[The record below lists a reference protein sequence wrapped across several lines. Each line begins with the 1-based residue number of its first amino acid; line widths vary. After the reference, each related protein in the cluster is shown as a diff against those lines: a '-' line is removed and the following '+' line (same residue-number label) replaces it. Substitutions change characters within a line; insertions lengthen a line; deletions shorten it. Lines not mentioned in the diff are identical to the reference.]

1 MGDSV
6 LRFLRYLEAERNA
19 SSHTLYNY
27 RIDLKEFLTFLK
39 ERRPLEVDYLQ
50 LRLYLTHLK
59 EKNLSR
65 KSIARKLSCLR
76 SFYRFLYREGE
87 IKRDPTI
94 GILTPKQE
102 RKLPLFLNEP
112 EVDILLNISFPD
124 DWMGLRDR
132 ALLEALYS
140 SGMRV
145 GELVG
150 LEISSIDFF
159 SGHAKLRGKGKKE
172 RVVPIT
178 ETALKVIR
186 DYLKAR
192 PFFYTKGIKGTKEPK
207 AVFLSKRG
215 TRLTTRSV
223 ARILDK
229 YVRLASIQKKISPH
243 VLRHSFATHLLDRGA
258 DLRAV
263 QELLGHANLSTTQV
277 YTHVTMERLKE
288 VYDKA
293 HPRA

>member
-1 MGDSV
+1 MM
-6 LRFLRYLEAERNA
+6 FLRYLEAERNA
-19 SSHTLYNY
+19 SQHTLYNY
-27 RIDLKEFLTFLK
+27 RIDLKEFLGFLK
-39 ERRPLEVDYLQ
+39 ERGPREVDYLQ

-65 KSIARKLSCLR
+65 KSVARKLSCLR

-87 IKRDPTI
+87 IKQNPTI

-112 EVDILLNISFPD
+112 EVNTLLDVSFSD
-124 DWMGLRDR
+124 DWTGLRDR
-132 ALLEALYS
+132 ALLETLYS

-145 GELVG
+145 GELVA

-159 SGHAKLRGKGKKE
+159 SGYAKLRGKGKKE
-172 RVVPIT
+172 RIVPVT
-178 ETALKVIR
+178 ETALRAIR
-186 DYLKAR
+186 NYLKAL
-192 PFFYTKGIKGTKEPK
+192 PFTKSPKG
-207 AVFLSKRG
+207 VFLSKRG

-229 YVRLASIQKKISPH
+229 YVQLTSIQKKISPH

-288 VYDKA
+288 AYDKA

>member
-1 MGDSV
+1 M
-6 LRFLRYLEAERNA
+6 RFLRYLEVERNV

-27 RIDLKEFLTFLK
+27 RIDLKEFLTFLQR
-39 ERRPLEVDYLQ
+39 RRPQEVDYLQ
-50 LRLYLTHLK
+50 LRLYLTYLK
-59 EKNLSR
+59 ERNLSR

-76 SFYRFLYREGE
+76 SFYHFLYREGK
-87 IKRDPTI
+87 IKTDPTI

-112 EVDILLNISFPD
+112 EVNSLLDISFPD
-124 DWMGLRDR
+124 DWTGLRDR
-132 ALLEALYS
+132 ALLETLYS

-145 GELVG
+145 GELVA
-150 LEISSIDFF
+150 LETSSIDFF
-159 SGHAKLRGKGKKE
+159 SGYAKLRGKGKKE
-172 RVVPIT
+172 RIVPIT
-178 ETALKVIR
+178 ETALKVLR
-186 DYLKAR
+186 DYLKTR
-192 PFFYTKGIKGTKEPK
+192 PFFDTKGTKGI
-207 AVFLSKRG
+207 FLSKRG

-223 ARILDK
+223 ARIMDK
-229 YVRLASIQKKISPH
+229 YVRLTSIQKKISPH

-288 VYDKA
+288 AYAKA

>member
-1 MGDSV
+1 M
-6 LRFLRYLEAERNA
+6 FLRYLEAERNA
-19 SSHTLYNY
+19 SHHTLYNY
-27 RIDLKEFLTFLK
+27 RIDLKEFLGFLQ
-39 ERRPLEVDYLQ
+39 ERGPKEVDYLR

-65 KSIARKLSCLR
+65 KSVARKLSCLR

-87 IKRDPTI
+87 IKRNPTI

-112 EVDILLNISFPD
+112 EVDKLLDVSFSD
-124 DWMGLRDR
+124 DWTGLRDR
-132 ALLEALYS
+132 ALLETLYS

-159 SGHAKLRGKGKKE
+159 SGYAKLRGKGKKE
-172 RVVPIT
+172 RIVPVT
-178 ETALKVIR
+178 ETALRAIR

-192 PFFYTKGIKGTKEPK
+192 PATKSPKG
-207 AVFLSKRG
+207 VFLSKRG

-277 YTHVTMERLKE
+277 YTHVTMERLKDA
-288 VYDKA
+288 YDKA

>member
-1 MGDSV
+1 MM
-6 LRFLRYLEAERNA
+6 FLRYLEAERNA
-19 SSHTLYNY
+19 SQHTLYNY
-27 RIDLKEFLTFLK
+27 RIDLKEFLGFLQDLGP
-39 ERRPLEVDYLQ
+39 REVDYLR
-50 LRLYLTHLK
+50 LRLYLAHLK

-65 KSIARKLSCLR
+65 KSVARKLSCLR

-87 IKRDPTI
+87 IKQNPTI

-112 EVDILLNISFPD
+112 EVDMLLDLSFSD
-124 DWMGLRDR
+124 DWTGLRDR
-132 ALLEALYS
+132 ALLEILYS

-159 SGHAKLRGKGKKE
+159 SGYAKLRGKGKKE
-172 RVVPIT
+172 RIVPVT
-178 ETALKVIR
+178 ETALRAIR

-192 PFFYTKGIKGTKEPK
+192 PLTKSPKG
-207 AVFLSKRG
+207 VFLSKRG

-288 VYDKA
+288 AYDKA